1 MHVND
6 AYLEVQETTANMHT
20 MNGYAYEFVV
30 FAKKD
35 LTHFGQTDVQKD
47 PYILITKLDKKQML
61 NQKGYKMKRQMK
73 INYILTLI
81 LVFCIGASI
90 PILTGSSQVNEQ
102 HSAKSEVPYCVTPP
116 TVPAQVTFDGETI
129 DLRRY
134 DRRERMDREMMA
146 FTYMHSTTMLLIKR
160 ANRYFPIIEPI
171 LKANGIPDD
180 FKYLMVIES
189 NLNNIARSPAGA
201 AGLWQFMPATG
212 REFGLEVNDNVD
224 ERYHIEK
231 ATVAACK
238 YFKQA
243 YAKYGDWMAV
253 SAAYNAGQG
262 RISSQLE
269 KQLASHAMDLW
280 LVEETSRYMFRLLAA
295 KEIFNN
301 PQRYGFLLKR
311 EHLYPPIPYKEV
323 TVNTSIDDLN
333 DYAKSQ
339 GITYAQLRDA
349 NPWLRDTSLKNK
361 TGKTYIL
368 YIPTQEGMYYNPQKT
383 VAYNK
388 QWVID

>member
-1 MHVND
+1 M
-6 AYLEVQETTANMHT
+6 
-20 MNGYAYEFVV
+20 
-30 FAKKD
+30 
-35 LTHFGQTDVQKD
+35 
-47 PYILITKLDKKQML
+47 KKQI
-61 NQKGYKMKRQMK
+61 K

-81 LVFCIGASI
+81 LVFCIGATI
-90 PILTGSSQVNEQ
+90 PTLIGSSQVNEQ
-102 HSAKSEVPYCVTPP
+102 HSAKSEVPYCVTSP

-134 DRRERMDREMMA
+134 DRRERMDREILA

-189 NLNNIARSPAGA
+189 NLNSIARSPAGA
-201 AGLWQFMPATG
+201 AGLWQFMPTTG
-212 REFGLEVNDNVD
+212 REFGLEVNENVD

-243 YAKYGDWMAV
+243 YEKYGNWMAV

-262 RISSQLE
+262 RITAQLD
-269 KQLASHAMDLW
+269 KQLADHAMDLW

-301 PQRYGFLLKR
+301 PQRFGFLLKR
-311 EHLYPPIPYKEV
+311 EHLYPPIPYKKV
-323 TVNTSIDDLN
+323 TITTAIENLDE
-333 DYAKSQ
+333 YAKQ
-339 GITYAQLRDA
+339 NGITYAQLRDA
-349 NPWLRDTSLKNK
+349 NPWLREHSLKNK
-361 TGKTYIL
+361 TRRTYVL
-368 YIPTQEGMYYNPQKT
+368 HIPTRKGMNYNPKKT
-383 VAYNK
+383 IPHNPK
-388 QWVID
+388 WVID

>member
-1 MHVND
+1 M
-6 AYLEVQETTANMHT
+6 
-20 MNGYAYEFVV
+20 
-30 FAKKD
+30 KKR
-35 LTHFGQTDVQKD
+35 T
-47 PYILITKLDKKQML
+47 
-61 NQKGYKMKRQMK
+61 K
-73 INYILTLI
+73 INYTLI
-81 LVFCIGASI
+81 LIAAFGIGAAI
-90 PILTGSSQVNEQ
+90 PALIGSSQVCEQ
-102 HSAKSEVPYCVTPP
+102 HSAKSEVPYCVAPP
-116 TVPAQVTFDGETI
+116 SVPAQVTFDGKTI

-160 ANRYFPIIEPI
+160 ANRYFPIVEPI

-189 NLNNIARSPAGA
+189 NLNHIARSPAGA
-201 AGLWQFMPATG
+201 AGLWQFMPGTG
-212 REFGLEVNDNVD
+212 REFGLEVNENVD

-243 YAKYGDWMAV
+243 YDKYGDWMAV
-253 SAAYNAGQG
+253 AAAYNAGQA

-295 KEIFNN
+295 KEIFSN

-323 TVNTSIDDLN
+323 TVTTPLNDLN
-333 DYAKSQ
+333 DYARRQ

-349 NPWLRDTSLKNK
+349 NPWLRETSLKNK
-361 TGKTYIL
+361 SGKTYVL
-368 YIPTQEGMYYNPQKT
+368 HIPTREGMYYEPQKT
-383 VAYNK
+383 VAYDK
-388 QWVID
+388 RWIID

>member
-1 MHVND
+1 M
-6 AYLEVQETTANMHT
+6 
-20 MNGYAYEFVV
+20 
-30 FAKKD
+30 
-35 LTHFGQTDVQKD
+35 
-47 PYILITKLDKKQML
+47 KKQT
-61 NQKGYKMKRQMK
+61 K
-73 INYILTLI
+73 INYILTFI
-81 LVFCIGASI
+81 LVFCIGATLPVLI
-90 PILTGSSQVNEQ
+90 GSSQVNEP
-102 HSAKSEVPYCVTPP
+102 HSVKSEVPYCVTPP
-116 TVPAQVTFDGETI
+116 TVPSQVVFDGTAI

-160 ANRYFPIIEPI
+160 ANRYFPIVEPI

-189 NLNNIARSPAGA
+189 NLNTIARSPAGA

-253 SAAYNAGQG
+253 SAAYNAGQA

-280 LVEETSRYMFRLLAA
+280 LVEETSRYMFRLLAV
-295 KEIFNN
+295 KEILSN

-311 EHLYPPIPYKEV
+311 EHLYPAIPYKEV
-323 TVNTSIDDLN
+323 TVNTSIANLSEF
-333 DYAKSQ
+333 AKQQ
-339 GITYAQLRDA
+339 GIGYAQLRDA
-349 NPWLRDTSLKNK
+349 NPWLHDTSLKNNS
-361 TGKTYIL
+361 GKTYVL
-368 YIPTQEGMYYNPQKT
+368 RIPTKEGMYYEPKNT
-383 VAYNK
+383 IVHNK
-388 QWVID
+388 NWVID

>member
-1 MHVND
+1 
-6 AYLEVQETTANMHT
+6 
-20 MNGYAYEFVV
+20 
-30 FAKKD
+30 
-35 LTHFGQTDVQKD
+35 
-47 PYILITKLDKKQML
+47 
-61 NQKGYKMKRQMK
+61 MK

-311 EHLYPPIPYKEV
+311 EHLYPPIPYTEV
-323 TVNTSIDDLN
+323 TVTKGIADLARFARSKGINLSILKN
-333 DYAKSQ
+333 M
-339 GITYAQLRDA
+339 
-349 NPWLRDTSLKNK
+349 NPWLRETSLSNHS
-361 TGKTYIL
+361 GRTYVIK
-368 YIPTQEGMYYNPQKT
+368 IPTKEGMTYDPKKT
-383 VAYNK
+383 VAHDK
-388 QWVID
+388 RWVIE

>member
-1 MHVND
+1 M
-6 AYLEVQETTANMHT
+6 LHT
-20 MNGYAYEFVV
+20 
-30 FAKKD
+30 
-35 LTHFGQTDVQKD
+35 
-47 PYILITKLDKKQML
+47 
-61 NQKGYKMKRQMK
+61 K
-73 INYILTLI
+73 IKTFLTLAA
-81 LVFCIGASI
+81 VFCIGATLPVLI
-90 PILTGSSQVNEQ
+90 GSSPVGEQ
-102 HSAKSEVPYCVTPP
+102 HSAKSEVPYCVTSP
-116 TVPAQVTFDGETI
+116 TIPTLATFGKDTI

-160 ANRYFPIIEPI
+160 ANRYFPIVEPI

-201 AGLWQFMPATG
+201 AGLWQFMPVTG

-231 ATVAACK
+231 ATAAACR

-253 SAAYNAGQG
+253 SAAYNAGQA
-262 RISSQLE
+262 RISSQLD
-269 KQLASHAMDLW
+269 KQLASHVMDLW
-280 LVEETSRYMFRLLAA
+280 LVEETSRYMFRLLAV

-311 EHLYPPIPYKEV
+311 EHLYPTIPYKKV
-323 TVNTSIDDLN
+323 TVTTPIHDLN
-333 DYAKSQ
+333 AYAKRQ

-349 NPWLRDTSLKNK
+349 NPWLRETSLKNK
-361 TGKTYIL
+361 TGKTYVL
-368 YIPTQEGMYYNPQKT
+368 HIPTQEGMYYDPKRT
-383 VAYNK
+383 VAHNK
-388 QWVID
+388 RWVID

>member
-1 MHVND
+1 MKKRISYIVS
-6 AYLEVQETTANMHT
+6 LI
-20 MNGYAYEFVV
+20 VV
-30 FAKKD
+30 FCMGAA
-35 LTHFGQTDVQKD
+35 V
-47 PYILITKLDKKQML
+47 PALI
-61 NQKGYKMKRQMK
+61 
-73 INYILTLI
+73 
-81 LVFCIGASI
+81 
-90 PILTGSSQVNEQ
+90 GSSEVSEQ
-102 HSAKSEVPYCVTPP
+102 HSAKSEVPYCVTSP
-116 TVPAQVTFDGETI
+116 TVPTEVTFDGEKI

-134 DRRERMDREMMA
+134 DRRERMDREMNA

-160 ANRYFPIIEPI
+160 ANRYFPIVEPI

-189 NLNNIARSPAGA
+189 NLNNVARSPAGA
-201 AGLWQFMPATG
+201 AGLWQFMPTTA

-224 ERYHIEK
+224 ERYNIEK
-231 ATVAACK
+231 ATIAACK

-253 SAAYNAGQG
+253 SAAYNAGQA

-295 KEIFNN
+295 KEIFSN

-311 EHLYPPIPYKEV
+311 EHLYPPMPYKKV
-323 TVNTSIDDLN
+323 TVNTPIENLDE
-333 DYAKSQ
+333 YAKQQ

-349 NPWLRDTSLKNK
+349 NPWLREHSLKNK
-361 TGKTYIL
+361 SGKTYVL
-368 YIPTQEGMYYNPQKT
+368 NIPTQEGMYYDPKKT
-383 VAYNK
+383 VAHNK
-388 QWVID
+388 NWVID

>member
-1 MHVND
+1 M
-6 AYLEVQETTANMHT
+6 
-20 MNGYAYEFVV
+20 
-30 FAKKD
+30 KK
-35 LTHFGQTDVQKD
+35 LT
-47 PYILITKLDKKQML
+47 
-61 NQKGYKMKRQMK
+61 R
-73 INYILTLI
+73 INYILTFI
-81 LVFCIGASI
+81 LVFCIGATI
-90 PILTGSSQVNEQ
+90 PVLIGSSQVSEQ
-102 HSAKSEVPYCVTPP
+102 HSVKSEVPYCVTPP

-212 REFGLEVNDNVD
+212 REFGLEVNENVD
-224 ERYHIEK
+224 ERYNIEK

-253 SAAYNAGQG
+253 SAAYNAGQA

-269 KQLASHAMDLW
+269 RQLASHAMDLW

-295 KEIFNN
+295 KEIFSN
-301 PQRYGFLLKR
+301 PERYGFLLKR
-311 EHLYPPIPYKEV
+311 EHLYPQIPYKKL
-323 TVNTSIDDLN
+323 TVNTPIDNLSDF
-333 DYAKSQ
+333 AKKQ

-349 NPWLRDTSLKNK
+349 NPWLRETSLKNK
-361 TGKTYIL
+361 SGKTYVL
-368 YIPTQEGMYYNPQKT
+368 LIPTQEGMYYDPKKT
-383 VAYNK
+383 VPYNTN
-388 QWVID
+388 WVID

>member
-1 MHVND
+1 M
-6 AYLEVQETTANMHT
+6 
-20 MNGYAYEFVV
+20 
-30 FAKKD
+30 
-35 LTHFGQTDVQKD
+35 
-47 PYILITKLDKKQML
+47 KKQI
-61 NQKGYKMKRQMK
+61 K
-73 INYILTLI
+73 INYILIPI
-81 LVFCIGASI
+81 LVFYIGAT
-90 PILTGSSQVNEQ
+90 LLRLLGSSQVNEQ
-102 HSAKSEVPYCVTPP
+102 HSAKSEVPYCVTSP

-134 DRRERMDREMMA
+134 DRRERMDREILA

-189 NLNNIARSPAGA
+189 NLNSIARSPAGA
-201 AGLWQFMPATG
+201 AGLWQFMPTTG
-212 REFGLEVNDNVD
+212 REFGLEVNENVD

-243 YAKYGDWMAV
+243 YAKYGDWIAV
-253 SAAYNAGQG
+253 SAAYNAGQA

-295 KEIFNN
+295 KEIFSN

-323 TVNTSIDDLN
+323 TVSTPINDLSE
-333 DYAKSQ
+333 YAKKQ

-349 NPWLRDTSLKNK
+349 NPWLREMSLKNRS
-361 TGKTYIL
+361 GKSYVL
-368 YIPTQEGMYYNPQKT
+368 HIPTQEGMHYDPKKT

-388 QWVID
+388 HWVID

>member
-1 MHVND
+1 M
-6 AYLEVQETTANMHT
+6 
-20 MNGYAYEFVV
+20 
-30 FAKKD
+30 KKF
-35 LTHFGQTDVQKD
+35 T
-47 PYILITKLDKKQML
+47 
-61 NQKGYKMKRQMK
+61 K
-73 INYILTLI
+73 INYILTFI
-81 LVFCIGASI
+81 LVFCIGATL
-90 PILTGSSQVNEQ
+90 PILIGSSHVDEQ

-116 TVPAQVTFDGETI
+116 TVPTQVTFDGETI
-129 DLRRY
+129 

-160 ANRYFPIIEPI
+160 ANRYFPIVEPI

-212 REFGLEVNDNVD
+212 REFGLEVNENVD

-231 ATVAACK
+231 ATAAACK

-262 RISSQLE
+262 RISSQLDQ
-269 KQLASHAMDLW
+269 QLASHAMDLW
-280 LVEETSRYMFRLLAA
+280 LVEETSRYMFRLLAV

-301 PQRYGFLLKR
+301 PQRYGFLLKK
-311 EHLYPPIPYKEV
+311 EHLYPPIPYKEI
-323 TVNTSIDDLN
+323 TVSTPIASLSDF
-333 DYAKSQ
+333 AKQQ

-349 NPWLRDTSLKNK
+349 NPWLREQSLKNR
-361 TGKTYIL
+361 TGKTYVL
-368 YIPTQEGMYYNPQKT
+368 NIPTQEGMYYDPKKT

-388 QWVID
+388 HWVID

>member
-1 MHVND
+1 M
-6 AYLEVQETTANMHT
+6 
-20 MNGYAYEFVV
+20 
-30 FAKKD
+30 
-35 LTHFGQTDVQKD
+35 
-47 PYILITKLDKKQML
+47 KKQI
-61 NQKGYKMKRQMK
+61 K

-81 LVFCIGASI
+81 LVFCIGATI
-90 PILTGSSQVNEQ
+90 PTLIGSSQVNEQ
-102 HSAKSEVPYCVTPP
+102 HSAKSEVPYCVTSP

-134 DRRERMDREMMA
+134 DRRERMDREILA

-189 NLNNIARSPAGA
+189 NLNSIARSPAGA
-201 AGLWQFMPATG
+201 AGLWQFMPTTG
-212 REFGLEVNDNVD
+212 REFGLEVNENVD

-243 YAKYGDWMAV
+243 YEKYGDWMAV

-262 RISSQLE
+262 RITAQLD
-269 KQLASHAMDLW
+269 KQLADHAMDLW

-301 PQRYGFLLKR
+301 PQRFGFLLKR
-311 EHLYPPIPYKEV
+311 EHLYPPIPYKKV
-323 TVNTSIDDLN
+323 TITTAIENLDE
-333 DYAKSQ
+333 YAKQ
-339 GITYAQLRDA
+339 NGITYAQLRDA
-349 NPWLRDTSLKNK
+349 NPWLREHSLKNK
-361 TGKTYIL
+361 TRRTYVL
-368 YIPTQEGMYYNPQKT
+368 HIPTRKGMNYNPKKT
-383 VAYNK
+383 IPHNPK
-388 QWVID
+388 WVID

>member
-1 MHVND
+1 
-6 AYLEVQETTANMHT
+6 
-20 MNGYAYEFVV
+20 
-30 FAKKD
+30 
-35 LTHFGQTDVQKD
+35 
-47 PYILITKLDKKQML
+47 
-61 NQKGYKMKRQMK
+61 MK

-146 FTYMHSTTMLLIKR
+146 FT
-160 ANRYFPIIEPI
+160 YFPIIEPI

-262 RISSQLE
+262 RISSQLDQ
-269 KQLASHAMDLW
+269 QLASHAMDLW
-280 LVEETSRYMFRLLAA
+280 LVEETSRYMFRLLAV

-301 PQRYGFLLKR
+301 PQRYGFLLKK
-311 EHLYPPIPYKEV
+311 EHLYPPIPYKEI
-323 TVNTSIDDLN
+323 TVSTPIASLSDF
-333 DYAKSQ
+333 AKQQ

-349 NPWLRDTSLKNK
+349 NPWLREQSLKNR
-361 TGKTYIL
+361 TGKTYVL
-368 YIPTQEGMYYNPQKT
+368 NIPTQEGMYYDPKKT

-388 QWVID
+388 HWVID

>member
-1 MHVND
+1 MKKRISYIVS
-6 AYLEVQETTANMHT
+6 LI
-20 MNGYAYEFVV
+20 VV
-30 FAKKD
+30 FCMGAA
-35 LTHFGQTDVQKD
+35 V
-47 PYILITKLDKKQML
+47 PALI
-61 NQKGYKMKRQMK
+61 
-73 INYILTLI
+73 
-81 LVFCIGASI
+81 
-90 PILTGSSQVNEQ
+90 GSSEVSEQ
-102 HSAKSEVPYCVTPP
+102 HSAKSEVPYCVTSP
-116 TVPAQVTFDGETI
+116 TVPTEVTFDGEKI

-134 DRRERMDREMMA
+134 DRRERMDREMTA

-160 ANRYFPIIEPI
+160 ANRYFPIVEPI

-189 NLNNIARSPAGA
+189 NLNNVARSPAGA
-201 AGLWQFMPATG
+201 AGLWQFMPATA

-224 ERYHIEK
+224 ERYNIEK

-253 SAAYNAGQG
+253 SAAYNAGQA

-295 KEIFNN
+295 KEIFSN

-311 EHLYPPIPYKEV
+311 EHLYPPIPYKKV
-323 TVNTSIDDLN
+323 TINTPIENLDE
-333 DYAKSQ
+333 YAKQQ

-349 NPWLRDTSLKNK
+349 NPWLREHSLKNK
-361 TGKTYIL
+361 SGKTYVL
-368 YIPTQEGMYYNPQKT
+368 NIPTQEGMYYDPKKT
-383 VAYNK
+383 VAHNK
-388 QWVID
+388 NWVID